1 MESELLSTF
10 SENLCQPL
18 PAAILPGRP
27 EMLTSTLVSS
37 HTDGSGSG
45 DSDSSGSDAVG
56 AGEDSLVDGLGEVDV
71 SGADSLVD
79 GLGEVDVSG
88 ADSLADV
95 LGAGDVS
102 GADSLTEVLGEGDV
116 SSVAYAAGAASSAT
130 GAMTA
135 VAAAAAMARRSFMKT
150 SESPAYRG
158 VRYERWGGLRVW
170 GAGVAR
176 GSAGLIREACEW
188 LCWHSQNFYVG

>member
-1 MESELLSTF
+1 MSVESELLSTV

-27 EMLTSTLVSS
+27 PMLTSTLVSL

-45 DSDSSGSDAVG
+45 DSDSSGSEVLG
-56 AGEDSLVDGLGEVDV
+56 AGVDG
-71 SGADSLVD
+71 
-79 GLGEVDVSG
+79 
-88 ADSLADV
+88 LADV
-95 LGAGDVS
+95 LGELDVWGADSLTDTVGAGVVSAGADSVTDGEGDVS
-102 GADSLTEVLGEGDV
+102 GADSLTDALGVGVV

-150 SESPAYRG
+150 SESPG
-158 VRYERWGGLRVW
+158 VPRAAVRTLGEASAC
-170 GAGVAR
+170 GA
-176 GSAGLIREACEW
+176 REW
-188 LCWHSQNFYVG
+188 PLVRQV

>member
-1 MESELLSTF
+1 MESELLTTF

-27 EMLTSTLVSS
+27 VMLTSTLVSS

-45 DSDSSGSDAVG
+45 ASDSSGSDVVG
-56 AGEDSLVDGLGEVDV
+56 AGVDG
-71 SGADSLVD
+71 
-79 GLGEVDVSG
+79 
-88 ADSLADV
+88 LADV
-95 LGAGDVS
+95 LGELEVS
-102 GADSLTEVLGEGDV
+102 GADSLTDALGVGDVSAGVDSVADGEGDVSGAVSLTEALGVGVV

-158 VRYERWGGLRVW
+158 VRYERWGRPPRVGRGCGPW
-170 GAGVAR
+170 FAR
-176 GSAGLIREACEW
+176 
-188 LCWHSQNFYVG
+188 FDP

>member
-1 MESELLSTF
+1 MATF

-18 PAAILPGRP
+18 PAEILPGRP

-37 HTDGSGSG
+37 HTEGSGSG
-45 DSDSSGSDAVG
+45 DSDSSGSDALG
-56 AGEDSLVDGLGEVDV
+56 AGEDSLAEALGELDV
-71 SGADSLVD
+71 SGADSLTEAL
-79 GLGEVDVSG
+79 GLGVVSG
-88 ADSLADV
+88 VDSLTD
-95 LGAGDVS
+95 GEGDVS
-102 GADSLTEVLGEGDV
+102 GADSLTDVLGLGVV

-158 VRYERWGGLRVW
+158 MRHERWGRPPRV
-170 GAGVAR
+170 GR
-176 GSAGLIREACEW
+176 GSGPWFGR
-188 LCWHSQNFYVG
+188 FDP

>member
-1 MESELLSTF
+1 MESELFSTF

-37 HTDGSGSG
+37 HTEGSGSG
-45 DSDSSGSDAVG
+45 DSDSSGSDALG
-56 AGEDSLVDGLGEVDV
+56 AGEDSLADALGE
-71 SGADSLVD
+71 L
-79 GLGEVDVSG
+79 
-88 ADSLADV
+88 
-95 LGAGDVS
+95 DVS
-102 GADSLTEVLGEGDV
+102 GADSLTEALGVGVVSAGVDSVADGEGVVSAGADSLTEALGVGVV

-158 VRYERWGGLRVW
+158 MRHERWGRPPRV
-170 GAGVAR
+170 GR
-176 GSAGLIREACEW
+176 GSGPW
-188 LCWHSQNFYVG
+188 FGWFDP

>member
-1 MESELLSTF
+1 MSTF

-27 EMLTSTLVSS
+27 EMLTSTLLSS
-37 HTDGSGSG
+37 HTEGSGSG
-45 DSDSSGSDAVG
+45 DSDCSGSEALGDG
-56 AGEDSLVDGLGEVDV
+56 EEDSLADALGE
-71 SGADSLVD
+71 L
-79 GLGEVDVSG
+79 DVSG

-95 LGAGDVS
+95 LGAGVVLAAGVDSEAEGEADVS
-102 GADSLTEVLGEGDV
+102 GADSLTDALGVGVV

-158 VRYERWGGLRVW
+158 MRHERWGRPPRV
-170 GAGVAR
+170 GR
-176 GSAGLIREACEW
+176 GSGPWFGR
-188 LCWHSQNFYVG
+188 FDP